1 MSTTKIQIAN
11 SEKEIARCFEVVAQ
25 LRPHIKDK
33 HELMERVKR
42 QQSEGYYLAYAEDGG
57 VVHAVAGFRIFEMLS
72 RGRFMYVDDLVTNEN
87 SRSAGYGKALFE
99 WLVRYAKA
107 EKCERLNLDSGVH
120 RFRAHRFYFREGM
133 HIQAY
138 HFSREFLDPK

>member
-1 MSTTKIQIAN
+1 MSTTKIKIAK
-11 SEKEIARCFEVVAQ
+11 SEREITRCFEVVAQ

-33 HELMERVKR
+33 HELVERVKR
-42 QQSEGYYLAYAEDGG
+42 QQSEGYYLVYAEDDG
-57 VVHAVAGFRIFEMLS
+57 VVHAIAGFRIFEMFA

-87 SRSAGYGKALFE
+87 SRSNGYGKALFE
-99 WLVRYAKA
+99 WLVKYAKN
-107 EKCERLNLDSGVH
+107 EKCERINLDSGVQ

-138 HFSREFLDPK
+138 HFSRELL